1 MALLEVRDLTK
12 TFIKQREKITAV
24 DHVSFSIEP
33 GECLGLIGES
43 GCGKS
48 TTAELVARLER
59 EDSGSIVLEGEELTA
74 RRGLRPPKDISVI
87 FQNAQD
93 SFDPRE
99 RVLQAVEQ
107 GAEGLH
113 LPKSARRDKAREMM
127 RFVDLPEQY
136 ETAYFHEL
144 SGGQCQRAAIARAL
158 ISTPKLLICDEATSA
173 LDVVVQA
180 GIMDLLKRLKESGMS
195 MLFITHDLP
204 LASQICDRI
213 AVMDHGTIVEY
224 GKTEEVL
231 HSPQAEET
239 RRLLDAVLKV

>member
-24 DHVSFSIEP
+24 DHVSFSIEE

-48 TTAELVARLER
+48 TTAELVARLQR
-59 EDSGSIVLEGEELTA
+59 EDDGSIVMGGKELTA
-74 RRGLRPPKDISVI
+74 RRSLRPPKEIQMI

-93 SFDPRE
+93 SFDPRD
-99 RVLQAVEQ
+99 RVLHAVEQ
-107 GAEGLH
+107 GAGGLH
-113 LPKSARRDKAREMM
+113 LSREERRERAREMM

-136 ETAYFHEL
+136 EDSYFHEL

-158 ISTPKLLICDEATSA
+158 AGSPKLLICGEATSA
-173 LDVVVQA
+173 LDVIVQA
-180 GIMDLLKRLKESGMS
+180 GIMDLLKRLKQSGMS
-195 MLFITHDLP
+195 LLFITHDLP

-213 AVMDHGTIVEY
+213 AVMDHGKIVES
-224 GKTEEVL
+224 GRTDEVL
-231 HSPQAEET
+231 HYPRSET
-239 RRLLDAVLKV
+239 TRKLMDTILRV

>member
-1 MALLEVRDLTK
+1 MALLEVRALTK
-12 TFIKQREKITAV
+12 TFVKQREKITAV

-48 TTAELVARLER
+48 TTAELVARLQR
-59 EDSGSIVLEGEELTA
+59 EDTGSIVLDGEDLTV
-74 RRGLRPPKDISVI
+74 RRSLKPPKNIQVI

-93 SFDPRE
+93 SFDPRD
-99 RVLQAVEQ
+99 RVLRAIGQ
-107 GAEGLH
+107 GAGGSH
-113 LPKSARRDKAREMM
+113 LSRTERREKAREMM
-127 RFVDLPEQY
+127 RFVELPQKF
-136 ETAYFHEL
+136 ETSYFHEL

-158 ISTPKLLICDEATSA
+158 IGNPKLLICDEATSA
-173 LDVVVQA
+173 LDVIVQA
-180 GIMDLLKRLKESGMS
+180 GIMDLLKQLKESGMS

-213 AVMDHGTIVEY
+213 AVMDHGKIVEY
-224 GKTEEVL
+224 GKMEEVL

-239 RRLLDAVLKV
+239 RRLLNSVLKV